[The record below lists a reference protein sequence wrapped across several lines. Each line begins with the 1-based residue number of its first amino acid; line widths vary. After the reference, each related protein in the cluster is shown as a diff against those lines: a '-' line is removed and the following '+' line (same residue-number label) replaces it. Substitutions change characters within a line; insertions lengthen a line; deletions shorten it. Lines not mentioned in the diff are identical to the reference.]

1 MKQFFLDIRSSE
13 LSSGQMLLISEPVK
27 LKVETVLFYAERNR
41 DIFQSLDTS
50 FFVNQ
55 INTFRN
61 YQWDTTII
69 ERTSIVDQNIVETIF
84 RSSKDGSGWE
94 KFKRVYGKEELY
106 SISVPIFTTDKN
118 YCIIEINRSCGSLF
132 GSYCVLIFSRQGN
145 QWKLFKELECS
156 VN

>member
-69 ERTSIVDQNIVETIF
+69 EDKYS
-84 RSSKDGSGWE
+84 RSKHCRNYIQKQQRW
-94 KFKRVYGKEELY
+94 KRLG
-106 SISVPIFTTDKN
+106 
-118 YCIIEINRSCGSLF
+118 EI
-132 GSYCVLIFSRQGN
+132 
-145 QWKLFKELECS
+145 
-156 VN
+156 